1 MERWIAAAGLI
12 IGLPIAGIGCSDS
25 QAAPAPAHAHKAEAS
40 PRPALAPPDPN
51 PPAGNP
57 PALEPSGKSVSPPS
71 PPAPVT
77 LVISAVGDCTLGT
90 DYRVVGAPGTFHR
103 EMDAVGNDYKYP
115 FSGVLSVLAA
125 DDLTIANLETT
136 LSSATS
142 RVEAPFVFAG
152 KPEYAEIL
160 REGSVEVVSVANNH
174 SHDLGPRGHADTLRA
189 LEEHGVGYFGY
200 GHIDRRI
207 IKGIEV
213 VNLGYTGGR
222 STIRDAMARAVRENK
237 RPENLVIVS
246 FHWGIEGINQPIDEQ
261 KILGKA
267 AIDAGAD
274 LVLGHHPHVLQGIAS
289 HKGRKIVY
297 SLGNFVFG
305 GHSNPA
311 DKDAMI
317 YQALF
322 TKKDGKV
329 EPAGERI
336 VPVRIST
343 VTDRND
349 YRPVLLEGADKDRV
363 LARVAKFTE
372 ALVPR
377 DAPAR

>member
-1 MERWIAAAGLI
+1 MQRWIACLLGALPLAGS
-12 IGLPIAGIGCSDS
+12 GCSDS
-25 QAAPAPAHAHKAEAS
+25 QAAPAQE
-40 PRPALAPPDPN
+40 APPRSIVEAVPEV
-51 PPAGNP
+51 PRAQARAPA
-57 PALEPSGKSVSPPS
+57 EPEVIA

-90 DYRVVGAPGTFHR
+90 DYRVTRAPGTFHR
-103 EMDAVGNDYKYP
+103 EMDAVGNDFKYP
-115 FSGVLSVLAA
+115 FSGVFEVLAA

-142 RVEAPFVFAG
+142 RIEAPFVFAG
-152 KPEYAEIL
+152 KPEYAKIL
-160 REGSVEVVSVANNH
+160 KEGSVEVVSVANNH
-174 SHDLGPRGHADTLRA
+174 SHDLGQKGHADTLRA

-200 GHIDRRI
+200 SHIDRRV

-222 STIRDAMARAVRENK
+222 STIRDAMARVVKVNK
-237 RPENLVIVS
+237 RDDNIVIVS

-267 AIDAGAD
+267 AVDAGAD
-274 LVLGHHPHVLQGIAS
+274 LVLGHHPHVLQGIDTY
-289 HKGRKIVY
+289 KGRQIVY

-311 DKDAMI
+311 DKDSMI

-322 TKKDGKV
+322 TRKDGKV
-329 EPAGERI
+329 EPAGARI
-336 VPVRIST
+336 LPVRIST
-343 VTDRND
+343 ATDRND
-349 YRPVLLEGADKDRV
+349 YRPVLLEGADRDRV
-363 LARVAKFTE
+363 LARVAAFSE
-372 ALVPR
+372 ALRPKK
-377 DAPAR
+377 P

>member
-1 MERWIAAAGLI
+1 MERWIAWILFGLPLAGL
-12 IGLPIAGIGCSDS
+12 GCKDS
-25 QAAPAPAHAHKAEAS
+25 QAAPAQE
-40 PRPALAPPDPN
+40 
-51 PPAGNP
+51 
-57 PALEPSGKSVSPPS
+57 VSPPPRAVEAPKVPEEQAENAAPEEPAPANS
-71 PPAPVT
+71 APPAPVT

-90 DYRVVGAPGTFHR
+90 DYRVVRAPGTFHK
-103 EMDAVGNDYKYP
+103 EMDAVGNDFKYP
-115 FSGVLSVLAA
+115 FSGVIEVLEE

-142 RVEAPFVFAG
+142 WIEAPFVFSG
-152 KPEYAEIL
+152 KPEWAQIL
-160 REGSVEVVSVANNH
+160 KEGSVEVVSVANNH

-200 GHIDRRI
+200 GHVDRRV
-207 IKGIEV
+207 IKGIEI

-222 STIRDAMARAVRENK
+222 STIRDAVARAVRENK
-237 RPENLVIVS
+237 RADNLVIVS

-267 AIDAGAD
+267 AVDAGAD
-274 LVLGHHPHVLQGIAS
+274 LVLGHHPHVLQGI
-289 HKGRKIVY
+289 HRYKGREIVY

-305 GHSNPA
+305 GHGNPA
-311 DKDAMI
+311 DKDSMI

-329 EPAGERI
+329 EPAGTRI
-336 VPVRIST
+336 LPVRIST
-343 VTDRND
+343 VTERND

-363 LARVAKFTE
+363 LGRVAKYSE
-372 ALVPR
+372 ALLNPVR
-377 DAPAR
+377 

>member
-1 MERWIAAAGLI
+1 MVRRVHAACLV
-12 IGLPIAGIGCSDS
+12 IGLLLAGSGCSDS
-25 QAAPAPAHAHKAEAS
+25 QAAPAQEVS
-40 PRPALAPPDPN
+40 PRPVEPEPPAEN
-51 PPAGNP
+51 PP
-57 PALEPSGKSVSPPS
+57 PSKPSAAIISPPS
-71 PPAPVT
+71 PVT

-90 DYRVVGAPGTFHR
+90 DYRVVRAPGTFHK

-115 FSGVLSVLAA
+115 FSGVLSVLAE
-125 DDLTIANLETT
+125 DDLTIANLETP
-136 LSSATS
+136 LSSATA
-142 RVEAPFVFAG
+142 RIEAPFVFTG
-152 KPEYAEIL
+152 KPEYAQIL
-160 REGSVEVVSVANNH
+160 KEGSVEVVSVANNH
-174 SHDLGPRGHADTLRA
+174 SHDLGQKGHLDTLSA
-189 LEEHGVGYFGY
+189 LDAHGVGYFGV
-200 GHIDRRI
+200 GHIDRRVV
-207 IKGIEV
+207 KGIEI

-237 RPENLVIVS
+237 RDDNVVIVS
-246 FHWGIEGINQPIDEQ
+246 FHWGIEGMHQPLDEQ

-311 DKDAMI
+311 DKDSMI

-336 VPVRIST
+336 LPVRIST
-343 VTDRND
+343 ATDRND
-349 YRPVLLEGADKDRV
+349 YRPVLLEGVDKDRV

-372 ALVPR
+372 ALIPGR
-377 DAPAR
+377 

>member
-1 MERWIAAAGLI
+1 MQRWIASACLI
-12 IGLPIAGIGCSDS
+12 IGLPLAAIGCSDS
-25 QAAPAPAHAHKAEAS
+25 QAAPAQAIA
-40 PRPALAPPDPN
+40 PRPVEADPAPRAQI
-51 PPAGNP
+51 PPP
-57 PALEPSGKSVSPPS
+57 LEPSAAVAT

-103 EMDAVGNDYKYP
+103 EMDAVGEDYKYP
-115 FSGVLSVLAA
+115 FSGVLPELAA

-142 RVEAPFVFAG
+142 RIEAPFVFAG
-152 KPEYAEIL
+152 KPEYAQIL
-160 REGSVEVVSVANNH
+160 KEGSVEVVSVANNH
-174 SHDLGPRGHADTLRA
+174 SHDLGQRGHADTLSA
-189 LEEHGVGYFGY
+189 LQKHGVGYFGY
-200 GHIDRRI
+200 GHIDRRV

-222 STIRDAMARAVRENK
+222 STIKNAMARAVKENK
-237 RPENLVIVS
+237 RADNLVIVS

-261 KILGKA
+261 KVLGKA

-311 DKDAMI
+311 DKDSMI

-336 VPVRIST
+336 LPVRIST
-343 VTDRND
+343 ATERND

-372 ALVPR
+372 ALS
-377 DAPAR
+377 PAR